1 MAIPAYGTA
10 GTEVLYRTSIHA
22 QGPSHPT
29 AFEWD
34 RTSAATGDETY
45 TVDTDHIITVLSITF
60 CNMDTASTAERLI
73 DLYIAEATNGNP
85 IYLLNDQTLG
95 PAATF
100 IWNDKFSLVAGD
112 ILKVDANAGA
122 NIDCYCTYIDQVF

>member
-22 QGPSHPT
+22 QADDPT

-34 RTSAATGDETY
+34 RTATATGTETY
-45 TVDTDHIITVLSITF
+45 TVDTDHIITVLSISF
-60 CNMDTASTAERLI
+60 CNGDTSSRII
-73 DLYIAEATNGNP
+73 DLYTLDSTNNEY
-85 IYLLNDQTLG
+85 ISLLNDQTIG
-95 PAATF
+95 SAATF

-112 ILKVDANAGA
+112 KLVVNADAGA
-122 NIDCYCTYIDQVF
+122 NIDCLCTYIDQVF

>member
-22 QGPSHPT
+22 QGASDPT

-34 RTSAATGDETY
+34 RTAGATGTETY
-45 TVDTDHIITVLSITF
+45 TVDTDHIITVLSISF
-60 CNMDTASTAERLI
+60 CNQDTASTSTRLV
-73 DLYIAEATNGNP
+73 DLYILDSTLNEW
-85 IYLLNDQTLG
+85 IYLLHDQSLG

-100 IWNDKFSLVAGD
+100 VWNDKFCLVAGD
-112 ILKVDANAGA
+112 KLVVNANAGA
-122 NIDCYCTYIDQVF
+122 NIDCLCTYIDQAF

>member
-22 QGPSHPT
+22 QAPSDPS

-34 RTSAATGDETY
+34 RTAGATGTETY
-45 TVDTDHIITVLSITF
+45 TVDTDHIITVLSVSF
-60 CNMDTASTAERLI
+60 CNRDSASTATREI
-73 DLYIAEATNGNP
+73 DLYIHDSTLNQW
-85 IYLLNDQTLG
+85 IYLLTKQELG

-100 IWNDKFSLVAGD
+100 VWNDKFSLVAGD
-112 ILKVDANAGA
+112 KLVVDSNAGA
-122 NIDCYCTYIDQVF
+122 NIDCLCTYIDQAF